1 MSKTNKNKT
10 DRKVV
15 YKISCA
21 WYKMMFIPMDETS
34 YALYHHACALD
45 IYTYVVGWVCVY
57 GRDYA
62 CMYASQRFQFDWIED
77 TMRILWAYNVKSLH
91 CCDHDQ
97 RVLKEI
103 SRNRC
108 IKYAILFI

>member
-1 MSKTNKNKT
+1 MKHRMHYITMHVHS
-10 DRKVV
+10 
-15 YKISCA
+15 
-21 WYKMMFIPMDETS
+21 
-34 YALYHHACALD
+34 
-45 IYTYVVGWVCVY
+45 IYTHMWSDECVY